1 MLPIHAMRRAISSL
15 LLLLGIAGVACAT
28 DYAGRYRLAH
38 PDWTPAPPVAGDS
51 LEKTLASLQT
61 TPEGPFR
68 VSVRELRL
76 LRVDVEPWEILS
88 DVAGTEAS
96 TIGVIADRRCR
107 GRQGIDFF
115 DSERFAWYIF
125 VAGELVSYDHFEFGE
140 TCEPQNHYLPSRIEL
155 LSTERALIRYAAS
168 RYPESMPT
176 TEELLSKGLALVS
189 VDRLPDAKRMLRTAD
204 REIHV
209 MTAKA
214 LNAPEEDRVALEER
228 EKRLR
233 AMRAKLSR
241 AIADAEKKPRTD
253 EPLQGDEMH
262 QCDEPHQGSGR

>member
-15 LLLLGIAGVACAT
+15 LLLLGIVGVGCAT
-28 DYAGRYRLAH
+28 DYAGRYRRAH

-61 TPEGPFR
+61 APEGPFR

-88 DVAGTEAS
+88 DVAGTDAS
-96 TIGVIADRRCR
+96 TIAVIADRRCR
-107 GRQGIDFF
+107 GRQGIHFF
-115 DSERFAWYIF
+115 SSERVSWYIF
-125 VAGELVSYDHFEFGE
+125 VAGGLVSYDHFEFDDA
-140 TCEPQNHYLPSRIEL
+140 CEPRNHYLPSQIEFL
-155 LSTERALIRYAAS
+155 TTEQALIRYAAS
-168 RYPESMPT
+168 RYPESAPT
-176 TEELLSKGLALVS
+176 TEELLGKGLALVS
-189 VDRLPDAKRMLRTAD
+189 VDRLPDARRMLRKAD
-204 REIHV
+204 REIDV

-214 LNAPEEDRVALEER
+214 LNADPEEREALDEA

-241 AIADAEKKPRTD
+241 AIADAERKPRTD
-253 EPLQGDEMH
+253 EPLQG
-262 QCDEPHQGSGR
+262 SGR